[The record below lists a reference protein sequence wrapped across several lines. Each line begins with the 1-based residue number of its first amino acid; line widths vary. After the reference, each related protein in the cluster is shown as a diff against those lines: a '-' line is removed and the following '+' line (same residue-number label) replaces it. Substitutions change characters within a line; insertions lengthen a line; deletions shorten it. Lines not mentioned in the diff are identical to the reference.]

1 MELRE
6 LKSKIE
12 SNENPDQLLIFICK
26 DNKFTAWQYVKAIA
40 KIRAEG
46 IMDLEDLQPRVT
58 KSLFDAPQA
67 SSLQVYQCS
76 NFDSL
81 DTRLLERKNLI
92 IMTDGVESFEV
103 KALFASNVV
112 DFPALEDWQL
122 KDYAY
127 SLADGADPK
136 DIDRLVDLCGG
147 DIYRLHNELM
157 KINIFPQIQRKY
169 VLPDFVKDGVF
180 SDLSTYN
187 IFTVSN
193 AVQSRDIETL
203 RRILPERDYM
213 DVEPLGLLT
222 ILYNNFRKMIQVWL
236 SSNPTPENTGLKSNQ
251 IWAIKKLPRCYSKEQ
266 LINIFEMLSDMDR
279 RLKTGEIAES
289 QMVDYMLLKILAV

>member
-12 SNENPDQLLIFICK
+12 SNENPDQLLIFICR
-26 DNKFTAWQYVKAIA
+26 DNKFTAWQYVRAIS
-40 KIRAEG
+40 KIRKAE
-46 IMDLEDLQPRVT
+46 IVDLEDLQLGAVP
-58 KSLFDAPQA
+58 SLFDVSQA
-67 SSLQVYQCS
+67 ASLQLYQCS

-81 DTRLLERKNLI
+81 DTKLLKHKDLI
-92 IMTDGVESFEV
+92 IMTDKIESLEV
-103 KALFASNVV
+103 RALFTSNVV
-112 DFPALEDWQL
+112 EFPALEDWQL

-127 SLADGADPK
+127 SLADGAYPK
-136 DIDRLVDLCGG
+136 DIDKLVDLCGG

-157 KINIFPQIQRKY
+157 KISVFPQIQRKY
-169 VLPDFVKDGVF
+169 VLPDFIKDGVF

-236 SSNPTPENTGLKSNQ
+236 SSNPTPESTGLKSNQ

-279 RLKTGEIAES
+279 RLKTGEIAEN
-289 QMVDYMLLKILAV
+289 QMVDYMLLKILTA

>member
-6 LKSKIE
+6 LKLKIE
-12 SNENPDQLLIFICK
+12 SNQNPDQLLIFICK
-26 DNKFTAWQYVKAIA
+26 DNRFTALQYVRAIA
-40 KIRAEG
+40 NLRGAE
-46 IMDLEDLQPRVT
+46 IVDLEELQPRVP
-58 KSLFDAPQA
+58 KSLFESPQLA
-67 SSLQVYQCS
+67 SLQLYQCT

-81 DTRLLERKNLI
+81 DAKLLERKDLI
-92 IMTDGVESFEV
+92 IIADKIGSFEV

-112 DFPALEDWQL
+112 EFPALEDWQL

-136 DIDRLVDLCGG
+136 DIDRLVELCGG

-157 KINIFPQIQRKY
+157 KVNIFPQIQRKY
-169 VLPDFVKDGVF
+169 VLPDFIKDGVF

-193 AVQSRDIETL
+193 AIQSRDVETL

-236 SSNPTPENTGLKSNQ
+236 SSNPTPETTGLKSNQ

-266 LINIFEMLSDMDR
+266 LVDIFEILSDMDR
-279 RLKTGEIAES
+279 RLKTGEIAEN
-289 QMVDYMLLKILAV
+289 QMVDYILLKVLAA